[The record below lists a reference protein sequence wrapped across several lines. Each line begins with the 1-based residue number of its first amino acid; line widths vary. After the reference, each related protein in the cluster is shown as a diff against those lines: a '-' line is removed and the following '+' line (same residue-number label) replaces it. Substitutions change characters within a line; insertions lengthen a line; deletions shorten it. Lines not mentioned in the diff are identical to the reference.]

1 MWWTRNPLGK
11 GRPSRGLRHRR
22 PTAQRQRGGR
32 PQNGRTLR
40 VEPLEDRCLLS
51 SSWPGLL
58 IHDSSGDIFT
68 VDFRGGWNLNRV
80 GNTPV
85 RMFDMAF
92 SASGELYAVGGPT
105 GASSQLY
112 RLSVN
117 YTSYSPVDMQLVGA
131 IRVGSAGVYVNSVD
145 FGPDGFLYAAGYDAA
160 GVNTLFRV
168 DPGTA
173 AATAVMLLGPHRSA
187 GDLEF
192 DEFGNLYFTTENARL
207 VRVDLTNGTYQ
218 EVGWVVFNDFFG
230 LSYGPGPV
238 LHGFRSNGE
247 VYRINTQTG
256 SITFVT
262 RLSHSYLDS
271 VYGAAMIYP
280 GPLNLGEVDFVHRPS
295 EPIVLQEMWY
305 RVQTVR
311 DAIFTVETYGGS
323 SGTKVTLYRPQPD
336 GTLAEVAD
344 VYRRVDYAVSGPS
357 TFYVQISR
365 TGTVLNVRMANLY
378 KPAGNGAIIFGTNG
392 DDTFQFQAGTT
403 YVMTINGLAYSSSF
417 DSKQLVEVSFQGG
430 EGTDQVIFSGGTRSE
445 TVTFNLPTK
454 SGELRSSKYLVQAT
468 EAERFSYSGGGGLDS
483 ATIIGTSADEQI
495 TLSYRAASIVGP
507 ERSAEVTATATIDL
521 DGGDGTDSVVF
532 SGTVRDE
539 QVVIAP
545 GDASF
550 GDSEGA
556 YNIRVRNAEIFDLD
570 GRGGIDSLT
579 LVGGPGA
586 DFFEIRWDR
595 LSATGA
601 AYQLVAAGFED
612 ITVQGTPGYNDN
624 VKMYSKGG
632 WLDTFYLEP
641 GEVRVEGDGRRWTAH
656 QVDRIEVFGNSYEN
670 DVAYLQGYPA
680 TPATLT
686 ATSTYATLSGSGF
699 YLRAASVRQVYVL
712 GNASSQARFYDGPGN
727 DRLMGTSSVARL
739 IFAEN
744 SDHFV
749 QAENFG
755 QVTFYATTANGG
767 QDRAELVGLNGARDT
782 FYARPREVTFFGPG
796 YRYWLVDVES
806 TLATG
811 QAADGDIAYLL
822 DSDGS
827 DAFYYYPTPGSPE
840 QQTRMTGTTAGGWS
854 YSNAIAGFASVYP
867 YSTRGGLD
875 TAYLYDS
882 SAGSD
887 TLTATP
893 EYVALSGPG
902 HFVRVWGFPRVFA
915 FAGGDGFANT
925 ARLYSSTGSD
935 IFEAGPTSARIL
947 FGGSPLHVVTVSG
960 FRYTTAFSQGG
971 THQARFYGNPGTDDR
986 LTAWLDNR
994 TVVREWPGVYYRTVG
1009 FSQVYA
1015 YGDYGDGDRA
1025 IVYDSVGNDHLQA
1038 NGLVQRN
1045 RATITGGGMTLDL
1058 IGFAHVRAE
1067 SSRGGTDTRAVYHR
1081 ALLDFV
1087 LEDVGNWLDI

>member
-1 MWWTRNPLGK
+1 M
-11 GRPSRGLRHRR
+11 
-22 PTAQRQRGGR
+22 
-32 PQNGRTLR
+32 
-40 VEPLEDRCLLS
+40 EPLEDRCLLS

-68 VDFRGGWNLNRV
+68 VDFRSGWNLNRV

-92 SASGELYAVGGPT
+92 AASGELYAVGGPT

-112 RLSVN
+112 RLTVN
-117 YTSYSPVDMQLVGA
+117 YSSYGPVDLQLVGT
-131 IRVGSAGVYVNSVD
+131 IRVGTAGVYVNSLD
-145 FGPDGFLYAAGYDAA
+145 FGPDGFLYAAGYDASGA
-160 GVNTLFRV
+160 NTLFRV
-168 DPGTA
+168 DP
-173 AATAVMLLGPHRSA
+173 ATAMAFAIMSLGPHRSA

-192 DEFGNLYFTTENARL
+192 DEFGNLFITTENARL
-207 VRVDLTNGTYQ
+207 VRVDLVNRTYH
-218 EVGWVVFNDFFG
+218 EVGWIIYSDFFG

-238 LHGFRSNGE
+238 LHAFRSNGE

-256 SITFVT
+256 LLTFVT

-280 GPLNLGEVDFVHRPS
+280 GPLNLGEVDFVHRTG
-295 EPIVLQEMWY
+295 EPIVLEEMWY

-336 GTLAEVAD
+336 GSLAEVAD
-344 VYRRVDYAVSGPS
+344 VFRRVDFTVGGPT

-378 KPAGNGAIIFGTNG
+378 KPVGNGAVVFGTSG
-392 DDTFQFQAGTT
+392 GDTFQFQPGST
-403 YVMTINGLAYSSSF
+403 YVMTINGVAYSSSF
-417 DSKQLVEVSFQGG
+417 DSRRLVEVSFQGG
-430 EGTDQVIFSGGTRSE
+430 AGRDQVIFSGGTQWE
-445 TVTFNLPTK
+445 TVAIDLPSGT
-454 SGELRSSKYLVQAT
+454 GELRSSKYVVRAT
-468 EAERFSYSGGGGLDS
+468 EAERFRYSGGGGLDS
-483 ATIIGTSADEQI
+483 ATILGTSANEQI

-507 ERSAEVTATATIDL
+507 ERSAEVTATATIEL
-521 DGGDGTDSVVF
+521 DAGGGTDSVAF
-532 SGTVRDE
+532 SGTARNE

-550 GDSEGA
+550 TDSDAA
-556 YNIRVRNAEIFDLD
+556 YNIRVRNAEVFDLQD
-570 GRGGIDSLT
+570 LAGTDRLN
-579 LVGGPGA
+579 LFGGPGA
-586 DFFEIRWDR
+586 DVFEIRWDR
-595 LSATGA
+595 VTVAGT
-601 AYQLVAAGFED
+601 AYQLGATGFEE
-612 ITVQGTPGYNDN
+612 ITIQGTPGHNDN

-632 WLDTFYLEP
+632 WLDTFHVEP
-641 GEVRVEGDGRRWTAH
+641 GEVRVEGYGRNWAAR

-670 DVAYLQGYPA
+670 DVAYLRGSSSA
-680 TPATLT
+680 PATLT
-686 ATSTYATLSGSGF
+686 ATSTYATLSGAGF
-699 YLRAASVRQVYVL
+699 YLRAGSVRQVYVL
-712 GNASSQARFYDGPGN
+712 GNSSSQVRFYDGPGN
-727 DRLMGTSSVARL
+727 DRLTGSPTVARL
-739 IFAEN
+739 TFAEN
-744 SDHFV
+744 SQHFV
-749 QAENFG
+749 EAENFG

-767 QDRAELVGLNGARDT
+767 SDRAELVGRAGARDT

-806 TLATG
+806 TLGEG
-811 QAADGDIAYLL
+811 QSADGDIAYLF

-827 DAFYYYPTPGSPE
+827 DVFYYYPTPNAPD
-840 QQTRMTGTTAGGWS
+840 QQTRLTGTTAGGWQ

-867 YSTRGGLD
+867 FSTRGGLD

-893 EYVALSGPG
+893 DYVALSGPG

-915 FAGGDGFANT
+915 FAGGDGFTNT
-925 ARLYSSTGSD
+925 ARLYSSSEGD
-935 IFEAGPTSARIL
+935 IFEASPTFARIL
-947 FGGSPLHVVTVSG
+947 FGGSPLRAVTVSG
-960 FRYTTAFSQGG
+960 FRYTTAFAQGG
-971 THQARFYGNPGTDDR
+971 THTARFYGQPGTDDR
-986 LTAWLDNR
+986 LTAWLDSR

-1038 NGLVQRN
+1038 NGLIQRN
-1045 RATITGGGMTLDL
+1045 RANIAGGGITLDL

-1067 SSRGGTDTRAVYHR
+1067 SARGGTDTRAVYHR